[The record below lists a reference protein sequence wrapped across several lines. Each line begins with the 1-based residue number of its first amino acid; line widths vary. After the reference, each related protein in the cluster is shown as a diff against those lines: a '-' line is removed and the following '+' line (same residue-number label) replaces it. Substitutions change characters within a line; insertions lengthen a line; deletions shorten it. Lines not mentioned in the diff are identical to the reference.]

1 MEKMWATMKTVISYL
16 GRIIGMKMTIL
27 IFIHNKDTLTKTTRC
42 IEGIIILC
50 VSFSQLQ

>member
-1 MEKMWATMKTVISYL
+1 MEKMGETMKTVISYL
-16 GRIIGMKMTIL
+16 GRIMKMTIL